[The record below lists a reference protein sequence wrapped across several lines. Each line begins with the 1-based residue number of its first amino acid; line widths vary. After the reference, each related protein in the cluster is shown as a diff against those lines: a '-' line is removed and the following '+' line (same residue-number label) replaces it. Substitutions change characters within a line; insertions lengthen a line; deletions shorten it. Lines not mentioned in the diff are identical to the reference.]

1 MSTIKSIVKGG
12 ASASFLAEFQ
22 PLRTLWE
29 GRNAPYPSEYSA
41 RWEVRKLRDTLVR
54 EQAAAF
60 FRGRLMVHPQ
70 RFAKV
75 VEQAGI
81 EQFANRIAKHE
92 VP

>member
-1 MSTIKSIVKGG
+1 MSVIKSFVKGG
-12 ASASFLAEFQ
+12 AATPFMADFQ

-29 GRNAPYPSEYSA
+29 GRDAPYPSEYSA

-75 VEQAGI
+75 VEQAAI
-81 EQFANRIAKHE
+81 EQFANRAK
-92 VP
+92 